1 MEKSYEFQI
10 KVRMDPTEIT
20 PVYSGDSYRYEVK
33 NKASITCQHINGLAG
48 TSWSDEVTT
57 DCTRYKN
64 KVVNASV
71 KKYTANLQ
79 DGVWREDLLLPGPDS
94 EYKYKLNINVPDN
107 EFGGYMTRMEI
118 ADTLPAG
125 AELTAATAE
134 VYENGQNRVD
144 GRFQISVNGKN
155 ITLKATEA
163 ALGDRGFLWEIL

>member
-1 MEKSYEFQI
+1 M
-10 KVRMDPTEIT
+10 
-20 PVYSGDSYRYEVK
+20 
-33 NKASITCQHINGLAG
+33 
-48 TSWSDEVTT
+48 
-57 DCTRYKN
+57 
-64 KVVNASV
+64 NASV

-163 ALGDRGFLWEIL
+163 ALGDRGFYGKSYDVSF